1 MNVMS
6 VPRSAANSL
15 IDISCSP
22 PERDAAPIGGFQSKS
37 SGQRAG
43 GAGVRCFTEPLRIQ
57 DHALSARMAGEH
69 SGREVDKPRR
79 SQSGSIDALTFA
91 TRDPSSKLPLSSY
104 RQTASEESSTTREN
118 TGSARHQSDIGSREI
133 STSNRDTS
141 VPIFVMMPLDT
152 VQIDGTLKNEKALTF
167 AFKAL
172 KAIGVTGVMVDVWW
186 GIVERDE
193 PQTYDWRAYKQ
204 LLAIVKSCGLR
215 MQAVMSFH
223 ACGPNVG
230 DGVDVPLP
238 IWVREAMKRDPDL
251 CYGDQWGYR
260 NPECLSLWADNVPN
274 VSGRSPLQC
283 YQDFM
288 ESFKEAMGPDIGVDR
303 VVADVS
309 IGCGPCGELRY
320 PAYPENRRDPKASQW
335 RFPGVGEFQC
345 YDNRALLDLASV
357 ASREGHILWGGAGPH
372 DSGGYNDLPLETGF
386 FASEGGSWDSEYGHF
401 FLEWYSRCLVDHGD
415 RMLAVSQQVFGDL
428 GVQTSIK
435 CAGVHWWY
443 NSRSHAAELT
453 AGYYNTRA
461 GNYQPARNG
470 YDAICKLCAKYNA
483 HLNFTCVEM
492 RDCEHPAEAKCGP
505 EGLLRQVRL
514 TAEKHNVKIAG
525 ENALCRFDRE
535 AYDKIIEHACGG
547 DGVSSLEAFTFLR
560 LMPEFFDEAN
570 FNSFVAFVKRMKE
583 QTGGVANVSEKPEGL
598 SEVDKLDL
606 FFCCVE
612 NSHWFKPS

>member
-1 MNVMS
+1 MKVMS
-6 VPRSAANSL
+6 VPRPAANSL

-22 PERDAAPIGGFQSKS
+22 PERDTAPIGGIQSKS

-79 SQSGSIDALTFA
+79 SQSGSIDALTYA
-91 TRDPSSKLPLSSY
+91 TREPSSKLPLSGY
-104 RQTASEESSTTREN
+104 RQTASEESSTAREN
-118 TGSARHQSDIGSREI
+118 TESARQQFDIGSPTI
-133 STSNRDTS
+133 STSNTDAS

-204 LLAIVKSCGLR
+204 LLSIVKNCGLR

-283 YQDFM
+283 YEDFM
-288 ESFKEAMGPDIGVDR
+288 ESFKEAMGPDIGADR
-303 VVADVS
+303 VVAD
-309 IGCGPCGELRY
+309 
-320 PAYPENRRDPKASQW
+320 
-335 RFPGVGEFQC
+335 C

-401 FLEWYSRCLVDHGD
+401 FLEWYSRCLVEHGD

-461 GNYQPARNG
+461 GNYQPTRNG

-492 RDCEHPAEAKCGP
+492 RDCEHPTEAKCGP

-535 AYDKIIEHACGG
+535 AYDKIVEHARGG
-547 DGVSSLEAFTFLR
+547 DGLSSLEAFTFLR

-583 QTGGVANVSEKPEGL
+583 HTGGVANVTEKPEGL
-598 SEVDKLDL
+598 SEGDKLDL
-606 FFCCVE
+606 FFSCVE
-612 NSHWFKPS
+612 NSHWFKAS